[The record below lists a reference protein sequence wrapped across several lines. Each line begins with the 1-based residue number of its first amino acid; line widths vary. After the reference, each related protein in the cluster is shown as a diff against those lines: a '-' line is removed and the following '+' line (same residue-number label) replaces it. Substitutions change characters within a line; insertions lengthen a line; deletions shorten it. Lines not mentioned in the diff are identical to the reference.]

1 MGVRLI
7 SGIHV
12 HRIHCTGL
20 RWERVDTPP
29 SKGRQI
35 YNRALASLLRRGPSS
50 TLEDFEW
57 RSLGLEPPHADSFVR
72 PRADDPKH
80 FRPIP
85 EDIRET
91 RFLCS
96 INAPTQVRIQ
106 ALIDMWDHGHYI
118 AFREEL
124 IKGRDL
130 YGPDYVFEPEHQDVP
145 FLQLPSRH
153 FHGWFGL
160 NLHPTF
166 LSTPSLWC
174 WEM

>member
-7 SGIHV
+7 SGIHG

-57 RSLGLEPPHADSFVR
+57 RSLGLESPHVDSFVR
-72 PRADDPKH
+72 PRADEQTH

-85 EDIRET
+85 EDFRET

-106 ALIDMWDHGHYI
+106 ALIDFWDHGHYI
-118 AFREEL
+118 VRVEIGMWKKPF
-124 IKGRDL
+124 KGWTVSVEVWSESAKWTEKWRTA
-130 YGPDYVFEPEHQDVP
+130 
-145 FLQLPSRH
+145 SRRRRQT
-153 FHGWFGL
+153 G
-160 NLHPTF
+160 
-166 LSTPSLWC
+166 
-174 WEM
+174 